1 MKEEFIYKYKII
13 EELQCEIDCLT
24 QTCANGNER
33 EKELKSSNE
42 ELLAEMSVLQTKN
55 ENHITEIASKNSAL
69 DRLQTVIDVFE
80 KESQNSESDISNKL
94 ADSCEKLS
102 KKEIE
107 ITQLKKELELL
118 NTEQSHH
125 NIEETNKLDRQLEE
139 MSPTLT
145 KAQQIKE
152 SYEEK
157 IKTLEN
163 ENKSLEELSSDI
175 ADFRHQLMVK
185 DEETISLKEKLELKV
200 AELSKKETENFDR
213 TIYEKDEFYEKQ
225 QIEQI
230 EMLRMQLKE
239 KCELLEASVSD
250 DTLKIKLE
258 EKSEALEMKNQEIED
273 LRTIIRKSEVEKK

>member
-1 MKEEFIYKYKII
+1 
-13 EELQCEIDCLT
+13 
-24 QTCANGNER
+24 
-33 EKELKSSNE
+33 
-42 ELLAEMSVLQTKN
+42 MSL
-55 ENHITEIASKNSAL
+55 
-69 DRLQTVIDVFE
+69 
-80 KESQNSESDISNKL
+80 
-94 ADSCEKLS
+94 
-102 KKEIE
+102 
-107 ITQLKKELELL
+107 
-118 NTEQSHH
+118 
-125 NIEETNKLDRQLEE
+125 
-139 MSPTLT
+139 TLT
-145 KAQQIKE
+145 KVQQIKE